1 MSILFRELSRHFLH
15 RLAPEQ
21 SVVSNYFENLDH
33 LAPHYSLNYSELTD
47 YHISEI
53 TNQEIIVS
61 VFGDLHITLVYGSK
75 QERRDGDG
83 LDLEECFPF
92 ESNIRY
98 EIEDNFPSQRYEV
111 DEFDVDTSEWYGDE
125 EYYESEIDK
134 EIDKRISETE

>member
-1 MSILFRELSRHFLH
+1 MDGHIEEHMIS
-15 RLAPEQ
+15 

-53 TNQEIIVS
+53 TDQEIIVS
-61 VFGDLHITLVYGSK
+61 VFGDLHVTLEYGSK
-75 QERRDGDG
+75 QERRDDDG

-92 ESNIRY
+92 ETKIRY
-98 EIEDNFPSQRYEV
+98 EIEDDFPSQKYEV

-125 EYYESEIDK
+125 EYYENEIDK
-134 EIDKRISETE
+134 EIDKRINETE